1 MASSTAMENKNDFS
15 LNSLYN
21 SSIRIV
27 FKWQTKNSKCQDQV
41 ASFRKDHLAQ
51 LLGGTKPFFLR
62 KTNEITCHQWI
73 FFQNL
78 LPCVPFD
85 TFVVDRNRTLDL
97 AAPKPIK
104 SIGRF
109 MQMLYGTTH
118 MPFVSWLVQCLCC
131 YNFQQKKN
139 KQISNEIR
147 KQLPFFCHT

>member
-1 MASSTAMENKNDFS
+1 MASSTAMENKKTIFHWILSTIRLFALYSND
-15 LNSLYN
+15 
-21 SSIRIV
+21 
-27 FKWQTKNSKCQDQV
+27 KQKNSKCQDQV

-51 LLGGTKPFFLR
+51 LLGGTKPFFK